1 MGSPV
6 FLADW
11 RIETFIFNCF
21 VHIIVLYISYLVFI
35 MIIPHIKELH
45 QSSSRL
51 ISIIDLFSTKDEKQK
66 VSSKLMYIK

>member
-1 MGSPV
+1 MGRSV

-11 RIETFIFNCF
+11 RSKTFIFNHF
-21 VHIIVLYISYLVFI
+21 VRIIVLYISYLVFI

-51 ISIIDLFSTKDEKQK
+51 ISIVDLFSTKDEKQK
-66 VSSKLMYIK
+66 VSSRLMYIK